1 MKQNAKKNTRRA
13 IAWYQQRLFVFA
25 LLAGVPLLIYL
36 RTLGFGF
43 TMLDD
48 SIFIR
53 ENMEYNRELS
63 NIAVSFQRGLFN
75 PTGDFYYRPVFL
87 VDFILESRLFGTS
100 PTGYHFT
107 NLLFHIICVILLY
120 VFLVQLKIPPGAS
133 LFLALVFAVH
143 PVLSQAV
150 AWIPGRNDMLLMI
163 FFLTGM
169 LLSMSFA
176 ETPRWYLLVGQF
188 LAFLLA
194 LFTKETAVIIPVIIL
209 AVLIAD
215 RGPWAAGRGPR
226 EKGEGG
232 EENGEL
238 KIENGKLKTKKNE
251 KNHSFTHSLSH
262 SFFSPSPVTN
272 PFTRHASRVTIYGL
286 LLLSWTMALVIWLL
300 IRSGATL
307 KPQDF
312 TLTDL
317 LMNGI
322 NRSPALL
329 QYLGKIFFP
338 FNLTVFPSIDH
349 ITIWWGVGAL
359 VMLLALVIGSKS
371 YPRPISWIG
380 LGWYILF
387 LVPVLVVPAS
397 LNDQVFE
404 HRLYLPIVGILIA
417 LGQVIMGLNSKF
429 KVQNSKFKIQSQ
441 QSTAHGPR
449 PTANGPQS
457 TVHGPQS
464 TAHGPQSTAHGPQ
477 STVHGPRSTVH
488 GLWFQSSW
496 AGMGAAVVI
505 LLLFSVLTYARIG
518 YFKDPV
524 TFWTEAVD
532 GNPTSSY
539 AHMMLGL
546 RQTDPALMKR
556 QFEEAY
562 RLNPDEKMLNYLI
575 GKLALDDNDIPRA
588 EMHLKRELT
597 RSDIPDNYFNLAR
610 VYFLKQDLDSAA
622 WCLGNVIRLD
632 PVHPQA
638 NHNLLLIYLQSGK
651 NEQAKEQ
658 AARMR
663 ALGLEIPREA
673 GSP

>member
-1 MKQNAKKNTRRA
+1 LKKKAKKSTQPE
-13 IAWYQQRLFVFA
+13 IAWYRRQIFVFA
-25 LLAGVPLLIYL
+25 LLAAVPLLIYL

-53 ENMEYNRELS
+53 ENVEYNRELS

-100 PTGYHFT
+100 PAGYHFT

-120 VFLVQLKIPPGAS
+120 VFLVRLKIPPGTS
-133 LFLALVFAVH
+133 LFLTLIFAVH
-143 PVLSQAV
+143 PVLSQVV

-163 FFLTGM
+163 FFLAGM
-169 LLSMSFA
+169 LLSMKFA
-176 ETPRWYLLVGQF
+176 ETPRWYLLAGQF

-215 RGPWAAGRGPR
+215 RGPWAVGRGPR

-232 EENGEL
+232 EEKGEL

-251 KNHSFTHSLSH
+251 KNHSFTHSLIH
-262 SFFSPSPVTN
+262 SFFSPS
-272 PFTRHASRVTIYGL
+272 SVTIYGL
-286 LLLSWTMALVIWLL
+286 LLLSWALALAAWYLA
-300 IRSGATL
+300 RSTATL
-307 KPQDF
+307 KLQDF
-312 TLTDL
+312 TFMDL
-317 LMNGI
+317 LHNGI
-322 NRSPALL
+322 SRSPALL

-359 VMLLALVIGSKS
+359 VMLLALVIGSKC
-371 YPRPISWIG
+371 YKRPLTWIG

-404 HRLYLPIVGILIA
+404 HRLYLPFVGVLMVVS
-417 LGQVIMGLNSKF
+417 QVNL
-429 KVQNSKFKIQSQ
+429 NSKFKIQMSKFKI
-441 QSTAHGPR
+441 QSSRSTVHGPRPTAHGPR
-449 PTANGPQS
+449 PT
-457 TVHGPQS
+457 
-464 TAHGPQSTAHGPQ
+464 
-477 STVHGPRSTVH
+477 VHGPR
-488 GLWFQSSW
+488 FQSSW

-524 TFWTEAVD
+524 AFWTEAVD

-588 EMHLKRELT
+588 EMHLKRELA

-622 WCLGNVIRLD
+622 WCLENVIRLD
-632 PVHPQA
+632 PAHPQA
-638 NHNLLLIYLQSGK
+638 NHNLLLLYLQTGQK
-651 NEQAKEQ
+651 EPAKEQ
-658 AARMR
+658 ATRMR

-673 GSP
+673 GSL